1 MDTLLPDIN
10 LDFIHIKKPQHT
22 GFSMVNQQ
30 RWKYPVS
37 TGRSDRFGALLPSG
51 TGSKVLMPLSIV
63 QGKKVDS
70 KIIILK
76 IQPCEYE
83 GIYMKML
90 IRKVSSVLLS
100 GV

>member
-1 MDTLLPDIN
+1 
-10 LDFIHIKKPQHT
+10 
-22 GFSMVNQQ
+22 
-30 RWKYPVS
+30 
-37 TGRSDRFGALLPSG
+37 
-51 TGSKVLMPLSIV
+51 MPLSIV